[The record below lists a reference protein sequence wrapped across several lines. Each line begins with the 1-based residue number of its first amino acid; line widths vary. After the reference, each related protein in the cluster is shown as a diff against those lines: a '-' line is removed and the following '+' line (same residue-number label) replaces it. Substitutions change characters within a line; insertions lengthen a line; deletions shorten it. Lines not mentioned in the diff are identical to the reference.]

1 MMYNVVYPFHYTVTA
16 DTYNEA
22 IKNFVKVHR
31 DMNINHIVIKDQNK
45 YMEARVRR
53 YYQDGRN
60 FMGLNVYPIENPFIN
75 DPSGNHTFY
84 SGQPGSYPY
93 SGFMGAAAM
102 PGFAQTGMMGMGG
115 YPGYLPTVL
124 ATGTAPKGT
133 KVLSTSPPGSRIM
146 SPYMS
151 PYMSPVMGGISPFM
165 SGPMMTGINRSKG
178 APLMPATPLSGAIS
192 PFMAGSMPNTPTSVF
207 PTWDQ
212 SGNKMMTMAT
222 TPVISPGLGLVSPV
236 FGATPMTTVTPAGAA
251 NTSNLPQAAA
261 MASVVSPMSGGW
273 SPKIINKK

>member
-1 MMYNVVYPFHYTVTA
+1 
-16 DTYNEA
+16 
-22 IKNFVKVHR
+22 
-31 DMNINHIVIKDQNK
+31 
-45 YMEARVRR
+45 
-53 YYQDGRN
+53 
-60 FMGLNVYPIENPFIN
+60 
-75 DPSGNHTFY
+75 
-84 SGQPGSYPY
+84 
-93 SGFMGAAAM
+93 
-102 PGFAQTGMMGMGG
+102 MMGMAG

-133 KVLSTSPPGSRIM
+133 KVLSTTPPGSRIM
-146 SPYMS
+146 SPV
-151 PYMSPVMGGISPFM
+151 MSPVMGAISPFM
-165 SGPMMTGINRSKG
+165 GGPMITGINRSKG

-192 PFMAGSMPNTPTSVF
+192 PFMAGQMPNTPTSVF